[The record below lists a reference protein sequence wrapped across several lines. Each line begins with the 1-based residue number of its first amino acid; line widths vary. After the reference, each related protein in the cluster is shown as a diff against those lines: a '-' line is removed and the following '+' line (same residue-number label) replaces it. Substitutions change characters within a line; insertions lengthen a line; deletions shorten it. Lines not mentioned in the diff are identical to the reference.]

1 MRAPV
6 LAVALILVAV
16 ALLFATLVPAGAHV
30 ALDPERAEEAL
41 RVVATHHAVA
51 REGQG
56 EASLDALFK
65 LGEAAA
71 GLVELLNQDLVAHG
85 ETNLFARMLVKRLQA
100 YSVRV
105 TLSETATRYAYDHA
119 AFEEYLKRAP
129 RGPRAP
135 DARFKLIARDFYA
148 TLGPDPAMLVNADMS
163 ALLRAIAIEERFL
176 RDHTGH
182 EKTDQVRFFLSVD
195 YYRAS
200 RNTADAARAARY
212 AERARRELAVV
223 VARSPETFE
232 ARAAEALLERLNGAG
247 R

>member
-6 LAVALILVAV
+6 LAVALVLVAV
-16 ALLFATLVPAGAHV
+16 APVAGHV

-41 RVVATHHAVA
+41 RAVATNHAAA
-51 REGQG
+51 REGHG

-71 GLVELLNQDLVAHG
+71 RLIEMLNQDLAAHG
-85 ETNLFARMLVKRLQA
+85 ETSLFDQMLVKRLQA
-100 YSVRV
+100 YGVRV
-105 TLSETATRYAYDHA
+105 TFSETAKRYAYDHA

-135 DARFKLIARDFYA
+135 DARFKLIARDFHA
-148 TLGPDPAMLVNADMS
+148 TLGPDPAVLVNADMS
-163 ALLRAIAIEERFL
+163 ALLRAIATEERFL
-176 RDHTGH
+176 RDYAGH
-182 EKTDQVRFFLSVD
+182 EKTDQVRFFLAVD
-195 YYRAS
+195 FYRAS

-232 ARAAEALLERLNGAG
+232 ARAAEALLERLNSAG